1 MDIWSGLPPEQ
12 QQAITS
18 GQESMTVLNK
28 CETAEHWYLVGK
40 ALSTMQQAA
49 MTYGNTNKPT
59 GKSYNA
65 AWASLAEQ
73 APALKLMDKAER
85 SNAIWLATEWHLVK
99 PWLDTL
105 TGTGQRELN
114 HPRSIKRKYDAAH
127 KVPQPNA
134 EQVAEAIHD
143 MTQHIAA
150 LKRKEQEAKGANN
163 DVLAAHLAKK
173 VADAEEELR
182 NLQGSGVKADK
193 PSRID
198 LQDTITKLQE
208 RLDIKEGIKK
218 GLLKPGQKLEVLA
231 DLIDGSYT
239 WETTRKLGKMLLK
252 RAEEAEAWQ
261 AQGKGR

>member
-28 CETAEHWYLVGK
+28 CETAEHWYLVGN

-59 GKSYNA
+59 GKSFNA

-105 TGTGQRELN
+105 TGSGKRELN
-114 HPRSIKRKYDAAH
+114 HSAQHQAQLSTRPSARFRSPTRS
-127 KVPQPNA
+127 
-134 EQVAEAIHD
+134 
-143 MTQHIAA
+143 
-150 LKRKEQEAKGANN
+150 RS
-163 DVLAAHLAKK
+163 
-173 VADAEEELR
+173 R
-182 NLQGSGVKADK
+182 K
-193 PSRID
+193 PS
-198 LQDTITKLQE
+198 
-208 RLDIKEGIKK
+208 
-218 GLLKPGQKLEVLA
+218 
-231 DLIDGSYT
+231 
-239 WETTRKLGKMLLK
+239 TT
-252 RAEEAEAWQ
+252 
-261 AQGKGR
+261 